1 MHTFL
6 RTQCVIVGAKSNLD
20 RGQQMEV
27 NEKAQ
32 FGLLAGRQIS
42 LFVMLVFVVSTFSG
56 EVKSKVNQS
65 WEQRIYDIEYD
76 PHI

>member
-1 MHTFL
+1 
-6 RTQCVIVGAKSNLD
+6 
-20 RGQQMEV
+20 MEV